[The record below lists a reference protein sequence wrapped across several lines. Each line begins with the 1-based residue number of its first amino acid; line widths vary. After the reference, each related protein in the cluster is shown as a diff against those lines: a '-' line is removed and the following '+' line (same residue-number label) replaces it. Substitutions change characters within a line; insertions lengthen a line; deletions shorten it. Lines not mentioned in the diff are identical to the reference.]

1 MIRKFTLL
9 ALFMCLFISPGN
21 AQEDKFK
28 ALFIFN
34 FTKYIEWSGD
44 YKNGDFVIAVLGN
57 SDVFG
62 SLQSISQTKRVGSQP
77 IKVVK
82 INNISEATKCNM
94 IYITPSK
101 SGQLTSITE
110 KFANTNT
117 LIVADDPNA
126 CTKGAC
132 INLVLVEGKQKFE
145 ISKANIQK
153 QNLKVSTSLLN
164 LGIVL

>member
-1 MIRKFTLL
+1 MY
-9 ALFMCLFISPGN
+9 
-21 AQEDKFK
+21 
-28 ALFIFN
+28 FIFN

-62 SLQSISQTKRVGSQP
+62 SLQSISQTKTVGSQP

-82 INNISEATKCNM
+82 INNINEATKCNM

-101 SGQLTSITE
+101 SGELASITE

-117 LIVADDPNA
+117 LIVSDDPNA

-132 INLVLVEGKQKFE
+132 INLVLVFLVIY
-145 ISKANIQK
+145 ISGRKLFSISNINITK
-153 QNLKVSTSLLN
+153 KNMFIFK
-164 LGIVL
+164 